1 MNGRNALLGLGAVL
15 VLGATAIT
23 LDAGRGATTEP
34 EPSDA
39 RATTTATVESR
50 DLVVSDT
57 YDGTLGYGPSSP
69 VEARASG
76 VVTGTAKAGDVV
88 GPGGALFELDLQPT
102 VLLTGSVP
110 AFRELSVSSEAGA
123 DVTQLER
130 GLVAAGFGSELL
142 VDETFDSAT
151 SAAVLAWEEALG
163 RFTPDG
169 VVELGDV
176 VFAPEPVRVSAI
188 SAAVGSQ
195 VQAGSP
201 VIEVGSTVKVV
212 SADVGVDATAN
223 LTPGTSV
230 DIELPDRTDTT
241 GTVTDVGNPTTAQA
255 TTGPGGATPTVKVTV
270 ALDDPAAAGDV
281 DTGAVEITAE
291 RSRVDDAIATPVTA
305 LLALVEGGYA
315 VEVVDES
322 SQTGRR
328 LVGVE
333 VGAYA
338 EGYVQVQGDGVE
350 PGVEVVVPE

>member
-1 MNGRNALLGLGAVL
+1 VKARNAVLGLGAVL

-34 EPSDA
+34 DPSEA
-39 RATTTATVESR
+39 RATTTAAVESR

-57 YDGTLGYGPSSP
+57 YDGTLGYGTSSP
-69 VEARASG
+69 VEARAPG
-76 VVTGTAKAGDVV
+76 VVTSTAAVGDVV
-88 GPGGALFELDLQPT
+88 GPGSVLYELDLQPT
-102 VLLTGSVP
+102 VLLTGAVP
-110 AFRELSVSSEAGA
+110 AFRALSVASEAGS
-123 DVTQLER
+123 DVTQLEQ
-130 GLVAAGFGSELL
+130 GLVEAGFGAEVV

-176 VFAPEPVRVSAI
+176 VFAPEPVRVAAI

-212 SADVGVDATAN
+212 SAEVSVDATAN
-223 LTPGTSV
+223 LSPGASV
-230 DIELPDRTDTT
+230 AIELPDRSDTT
-241 GTVTDVGNPTTAQA
+241 GTVTDVGNPTTTQTNA
-255 TTGPGGATPTVKVTV
+255 GPGGATPTVTVTI
-270 ALDDPAAAGDV
+270 ALDDPASADDV
-281 DTGAVEITAE
+281 DSGAVEITAE
-291 RSRVDDAIATPVTA
+291 RSRVDGAVAAPVTA

-315 VEVVDES
+315 VELVDES
-322 SQTGRR
+322 DPTGRR

-338 EGYVQVQGDGVE
+338 EGFVQVRGDGVE